1 MQLSETVRKFLAEPR
16 FAVLATIN
24 KDGLPQQSVMW
35 FELRGEQIIMNTA
48 QGRLKDRN
56 IRRDNRVSVC
66 WEDGYAYLAITGTV
80 ELNDDQTV
88 AQADIKALA
97 HRYNGPDANTE
108 HFQTEHRITWT
119 ITIDK
124 VDARGIG

>member
-1 MQLSETVRKFLAEPR
+1 MQLAESVRTFLAEPR

-24 KDGLPQQSVMW
+24 KDGTPQQSVMW
-35 FELRGEQIIMNTA
+35 FELRGDQIMMNTA

-56 IRRDNRVSVC
+56 IRRDNRASIC
-66 WEDGYAYLAITGTV
+66 LEDGYAYLTISGTV
-80 ELNDDQTV
+80 ELNDDQAV

-97 HRYNGPDANTE
+97 HRYNGPDANTA
-108 HFQTEHRITWT
+108 HFQQEQRITWLLS
-119 ITIDK
+119 IDK

>member
-1 MQLSETVRKFLAEPR
+1 MQLTETVRNFLAEPR

-24 KDGLPQQSVMW
+24 KDGTPQQSVMW

-56 IRRDNRVSVC
+56 IRRDTRASVC
-66 WEDGYAYLAITGTV
+66 WEDGYAYLTITGTV
-80 ELNDDQTV
+80 ELNDDQKV

-97 HRYNGPDANTE
+97 HRYNGADADTA
-108 HFQTEHRITWT
+108 HFESEHRIT
-119 ITIDK
+119 
-124 VDARGIG
+124 

>member
-1 MQLSETVRKFLAEPR
+1 MQLAETVRNFLAEPR

-24 KDGLPQQSVMW
+24 KDGTPQQSVMW
-35 FELRGEQIIMNTA
+35 FELRGEHIIMNTA

-56 IRRDNRVSVC
+56 IRRDTRASVC

-80 ELNDDQTV
+80 KLNDDQKV

-97 HRYNGPDANTE
+97 HRYNGADADTA
-108 HFQTEHRITWT
+108 HFESEHRITWT
-119 ITIDK
+119 ISIDK
-124 VDARGIG
+124 VDARGIE